1 MFWNYHDDNYKLKTK
16 KSFAK
21 LALLRIEEMSREVII
36 GHNVRHI
43 KKELDQEHGEPVI
56 SSGPVGEPNTS
67 AGQDR
72 VGS

>member
-1 MFWNYHDDNYKLKTK
+1 MAVFWNYHDDNYKLKTK

-43 KKELDQEHGEPVI
+43 KKELDQEENFRKL
-56 SSGPVGEPNTS
+56 SGSCMKIYIP
-67 AGQDR
+67 
-72 VGS
+72 